1 MFASVSA
8 PDNVFDVSRYTSL
21 STPSYGYSIF
31 AFATQLRVWFAG
43 MDRETGKPRGFAH
56 VQFEGVE
63 GAAAAIA
70 KNGTELMGRD
80 LFIDSA
86 QERPQSG
93 PTPGRQQRGG
103 VPSDVSVTHALNLL
117 SSSRLEAHATV
128 LTLFAFPSSHIHR
141 AILD

>member
-1 MFASVSA
+1 MRF
-8 PDNVFDVSRYTSL
+8 P
-21 STPSYGYSIF
+21 
-31 AFATQLRVWFAG
+31 FAG

-63 GAAAAIA
+63 GAAAAIG

-93 PTPGRQQRGG
+93 PSPGGRPQRGG
-103 VPSDVSVTHALNLL
+103 GRPSACICDCY
-117 SSSRLEAHATV
+117 RR
-128 LTLFAFPSSHIHR
+128 IDDCR
-141 AILD
+141 APAWVWMLQR